1 MFTGIIQHA
10 GTVHTSRPQAGGR
23 RLEIDLGPLA
33 GPLAPGSSVA
43 VSGACLTVAET
54 AGSVAGFDVI
64 GQTLRRTTLGSLRA
78 RALVNLEL
86 PVSPTSALDGHI
98 VAGHVD
104 GIAQVRSV
112 RQDRQE
118 HIVEF
123 AAARELTDEMVARG
137 SVAIDGVS
145 LTLLDVSQE
154 CFSVALVPTTLA
166 KTTLAGLR
174 VGSRVNV
181 ETDVIGKYIR
191 KYLHNLTTGPGGLTM
206 RKLKDAG
213 FI

>member
-10 GTVHTSRPQAGGR
+10 GAVQASRPRPGGR

-33 GPLAPGSSVA
+33 GPLAPGDSVA
-43 VSGACLTVAET
+43 VSGVCLTVAA
-54 AGSVAGFDVI
+54 AGAVTGFDVI

-78 RALVNLEL
+78 GATVNLEL
-86 PVSPTSALDGHI
+86 PVSPTGALDGHI

-104 GIAQVRSV
+104 GVAKVRRV

-123 AAARELTDEMVARG
+123 AATRELTDEMIARG
-137 SVAIDGVS
+137 SIAIDGVS
-145 LTLLDVSQE
+145 LTLMDVSQE

-166 KTTLAGLR
+166 KTTLANLH
-174 VGSRVNV
+174 VGSSVNV
-181 ETDVIGKYIR
+181 ETDIIGKYIR
-191 KYLHNLTTGPGGLTM
+191 KYLHNLAAGSGGLTM
-206 RKLKDAG
+206 EKLKDAG